1 MSGARPPK
9 NPRLGALGVRL
20 KQVRLAGGWGQVA
33 FAARLGDGWDQS
45 RISKIEGGHI
55 SCRPED
61 VTHWA
66 ACAGAGAEVGAEL
79 ALLHQRTTTANLRV
93 AEAAQFPGGL
103 VAQIDEIAALEAAST
118 MVAEYQQVVI
128 PAMGQTADYG
138 RAFLAQRDRP
148 TVAGVADPDAVVA
161 RRMARQQRILDGTR
175 RVVVAVNEA
184 ALWADRGAPPGVHR
198 AALDRL
204 ASLHPMVELL
214 VEPVAGMAASLGG
227 FVLLD
232 DMVLLEGVDG
242 TRILADPDV
251 VSRFRVALDAIRARS
266 HRGEAAVHR
275 ILTVAEERT

>member
-9 NPRLGALGVRL
+9 NPRLGALGARL

-33 FAARLGDGWDQS
+33 FAAQLGDGWDQS

-118 MVAEYQQVVI
+118 TVAEYQQVVI

-138 RAFLAQRDRP
+138 RAFLAQPDRP

-175 RVVVAVNEA
+175 RVVIAVNDA
-184 ALWADRGAPPGVHR
+184 ALLAHRDAPHEVSR
-198 AALDRL
+198 AALEHL
-204 ASLHPMVELL
+204 ASLHPAVELL
-214 VEPVAGMAASLGG
+214 VEPIGQMAASLGG
-227 FVLLD
+227 FELLD
-232 DMVLLEGVDG
+232 DCVLLEGVDG
-242 TRILADPDV
+242 TRIIAEPGAV
-251 VSRFRVALDAIRARS
+251 ARFRTALDAIRARS
-266 HRGEAAVHR
+266 YRGADAVRR
-275 ILTVAEERT
+275 IRGRAGLR